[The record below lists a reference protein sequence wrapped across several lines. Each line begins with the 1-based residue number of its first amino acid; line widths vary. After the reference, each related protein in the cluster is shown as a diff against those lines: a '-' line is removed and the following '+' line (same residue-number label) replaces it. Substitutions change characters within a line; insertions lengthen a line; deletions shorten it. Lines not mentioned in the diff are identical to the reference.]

1 MPPKL
6 PPSKP
11 PTKAPVKAPGKTKP
25 KVTLP
30 KSPARQGAK
39 QHQKKTFQI
48 NSVSSEGAGQK
59 IVIYGK
65 SGIGKSTLASMADNP
80 VFLDID
86 GGCRNL
92 VHPETGEPVMHIG
105 GIETFQDL
113 RDVLQQPGL
122 FPEGCTIVLDTI
134 TKVESLA
141 IQHILDTV
149 TIDGRLVQSFRK
161 FGWDGERHLLD
172 QYRLLLTDLDAHV
185 EAGRNVILLGQLA
198 QITVANAEGADYLE
212 DGPKLQHRKD
222 CSVRTEVIEWAD
234 QVLRIGYLDFEVQ
247 KDSAKAKAG
256 KVTSNDATR
265 AVFAGGAQHFIAK
278 SRPVNGVRLE
288 PVIRFAAENDN
299 ALWSY
304 IFGQDPFIE
313 GDPE

>member
-1 MPPKL
+1 L
-6 PPSKP
+6 S
-11 PTKAPVKAPGKTKP
+11 VGKTTH
-25 KVTLP
+25 V
-30 KSPARQGAK
+30 
-39 QHQKKTFQI
+39 KKKFTVNPI
-48 NSVSSEGAGQK
+48 SAEGSGQK

-65 SGIGKSTLASMADNP
+65 SGIGKSTLASMADNA

-92 VHPETGEPVMHIG
+92 VHPETGKAINHVG
-105 GIETFQDL
+105 GIDTFEDL
-113 RDVLQQPGL
+113 RDVLQQKDL
-122 FPEGCTIVLDTI
+122 FPPESTVVLDTI
-134 TKVESLA
+134 TRVEPMA
-141 IQHILDTV
+141 YQHILDTI
-149 TIDGRLVQSFRK
+149 TIDGRRATSIRK

-172 QYRLLLTDLDAHV
+172 MYRLLLSDLDALV
-185 EAGRNVILLGQLA
+185 ETGRNVVLLAQLA

-234 QVLRIGYLDFEVQ
+234 QVLRLHYLDFEVE
-247 KDSAKAKAG
+247 KDNAKAKAG

-278 SRPVNGVRLE
+278 SRPVNGVKLE

-304 IFGQDPFIE
+304 IFGQDPYFTGE
-313 GDPE
+313 